1 MFYLIMNRHADK
13 FGNTGAVGIEMASEL
28 AVVHPSQRITLIH
41 SHDRL
46 LSSEPLPIEVAD
58 LALTSLREQGIE
70 VVLGQR
76 VNSSVEVE
84 EGKYALRLSDGTE
97 RTTGFVIWAISKQH
111 PSTAYLP
118 KEVHNEESELV
129 EIKNTYDIL
138 FPAIKPLFNVI

>member
-1 MFYLIMNRHADK
+1 
-13 FGNTGAVGIEMASEL
+13 
-28 AVVHPSQRITLIH
+28 
-41 SHDRL
+41 
-46 LSSEPLPIEVAD
+46 

-84 EGKYALRLSDGTE
+84 EGKYVLRLSDGTE

-129 EIKNTYDIL
+129 DIKNTYDIL